1 MEKLVLINVETVT
14 GDPRQYN
21 QQRQIFS
28 PVSCTIGVSIEV
40 NPENFVNISD
50 WYEKHL
56 LWELGQG
63 EKPTELDENELVFT
77 PLGWSRVM
85 EKLEEPY
92 NSSGESD
99 QVRHLFEDE
108 ETDF

>member
-1 MEKLVLINVETVT
+1 MKKLVRFVVDTVT
-14 GDPRQYN
+14 PDPRAYN
-21 QQRQIFS
+21 QQRQIFT
-28 PVSCTIGVSIEV
+28 PVNIRVAVSIEV
-40 NPENFVNISD
+40 NPENFVNVSD

-63 EKPTELDENELVFT
+63 EKPTELDENELIFT